1 MSENALG
8 PSNVVHL
15 VPTPKPLKL
24 ELSLIC
30 QNAQDREKK
39 KPTISSQNQKSLDK
53 ILSCQGLIKVDNF
66 GGRGKIPETFSL
78 DDEIDF
84 SRKRMNLLN
93 NIDC

>member
-39 KPTISSQNQKSLDK
+39 KPTVSSQNQKSLDK
-53 ILSCQGLIKVDNF
+53 ILSCQGLIKV
-66 GGRGKIPETFSL
+66 ETFSL